1 MNENEKIYVLDING
15 EPLEPTN
22 RNGHVRRLLKENKA
36 KVVKRDPFTIQLLE
50 ESNMKTIIVSSK
62 PTKAVKAD
70 LKLPI
75 NDFLRNASDFDG
87 FMVYLDVDE
96 LTEET
101 YKQIKALPYNYKLM
115 FYRDNSASFIKEEII
130 TLNNEQ
136 TMVIEK
142 SPIKLSKDIKMNGNI
157 IICGAPG
164 SGKTAL
170 AKTIAQQ
177 YEDMGASVEYL
188 SATHFLYNEAKGI
201 KPVAEKFK
209 EYNNEM
215 MARFK
220 KMEEQG
226 VNNYTKLNDPSIK
239 VKVLVVDD
247 FDMITISED
256 YKSVD
261 VIKNALYGLARC
273 SKTTG
278 LLFIV
283 TCQETG
289 KGVFTNALINTTS
302 NKILLGPVINEETPA
317 SLFTNDI
324 VLDGKVLNPKAI
336 KLAGFCGVVGSLD
349 YCDENGLQIIRQFK
363 LSDVP
368 EYLNTIQENP

>member
-1 MNENEKIYVLDING
+1 MNENEKIYVLDVNG

-36 KVVKRDPFTIQLLE
+36 KVVKRNPFTIQLLE

-188 SATHFLYNEAKGI
+188 SATHYLYNETKGI

-215 MARFK
+215 MTRFK

-273 SKTTG
+273 SKATG
-278 LLFIV
+278 LLFIL